1 MTRRL
6 VATYLVLAAVVL
18 VALEVPLGIV
28 HARSQRDDLQTRVER
43 DAVALGALVEDTLQA
58 GAQPGDPTLRR
69 IVARYAASTGARVVV
84 VGPTGLLLADSDDA
98 RALARDFSTRPEI
111 ASALEGVVATGTRR
125 SETLDTN
132 LLYVAVPVTSG
143 GVLHGTVRTSVPTS
157 RVDSQIMRYWFIL
170 AGVAL
175 VVLATVAIAGRWLAL
190 WVTRPIT
197 DLRDAARRA
206 EGGDLG
212 VRADASEGP
221 EEVRELAHAFN
232 DMVSRLDLL
241 IGTQEQF
248 VADASHQLRSPLTAL
263 RLRIE
268 NLEHEVGPEVQDELG
283 SAIDEVDRLSR
294 LVNGLLALARADRRA
309 PERAELEIGGIAR
322 ERGEAWQALGAE
334 RDVAVE
340 VDAAPGLRV
349 LLSPGALEQVLDNL
363 IANALEVAPPGTT
376 VRVTAAPEADGGVRL
391 EVVDEGPGMEPAE
404 REHAFDRF
412 WRGREDHPG
421 SGLGLAIV
429 RRLVE
434 ADGGTVA
441 LHEAPG
447 GGLRAVVAL
456 PSPAVSATR

>member
-1 MTRRL
+1 M
-6 VATYLVLAAVVL
+6 
-18 VALEVPLGIV
+18 
-28 HARSQRDDLQTRVER
+28 
-43 DAVALGALVEDTLQA
+43 
-58 GAQPGDPTLRR
+58 
-69 IVARYAASTGARVVV
+69 
-84 VGPTGLLLADSDDA
+84 
-98 RALARDFSTRPEI
+98 
-111 ASALEGVVATGTRR
+111 ATGTRR

-143 GVLHGTVRTSVPTS
+143 GVLHGAVRTSVPTS
-157 RVDSQIMRYWFIL
+157 RVDSQIMRYWLIL
-170 AGVAL
+170 GGVAL

-206 EGGDLG
+206 EAGDLG

-309 PERAELEIGGIAR
+309 PERAELEVGPIAH
-322 ERGEAWQALGAE
+322 ERGEAWQAAGRRARR
-334 RDVAVE
+334 RDRGGRRPRDARAPVA
-340 VDAAPGLRV
+340 GR
-349 LLSPGALEQVLDNL
+349 PGAGARQ
-363 IANALEVAPPGTT
+363 PH
-376 VRVTAAPEADGGVRL
+376 RQR
-391 EVVDEGPGMEPAE
+391 
-404 REHAFDRF
+404 
-412 WRGREDHPG
+412 
-421 SGLGLAIV
+421 
-429 RRLVE
+429 
-434 ADGGTVA
+434 
-441 LHEAPG
+441 PG
-447 GGLRAVVAL
+447 GGAAGDARCG
-456 PSPAVSATR
+456 

>member
-1 MTRRL
+1 M
-6 VATYLVLAAVVL
+6 
-18 VALEVPLGIV
+18 
-28 HARSQRDDLQTRVER
+28 
-43 DAVALGALVEDTLQA
+43 
-58 GAQPGDPTLRR
+58 
-69 IVARYAASTGARVVV
+69 
-84 VGPTGLLLADSDDA
+84 
-98 RALARDFSTRPEI
+98 
-111 ASALEGVVATGTRR
+111 
-125 SETLDTN
+125 
-132 LLYVAVPVTSG
+132 
-143 GVLHGTVRTSVPTS
+143 
-157 RVDSQIMRYWFIL
+157 
-170 AGVAL
+170 
-175 VVLATVAIAGRWLAL
+175 
-190 WVTRPIT
+190 
-197 DLRDAARRA
+197 
-206 EGGDLG
+206 
-212 VRADASEGP
+212 
-221 EEVRELAHAFN
+221 RELAHAFN

-268 NLEHEVGPEVQDELG
+268 NLEHEVGPEVQDELA

-309 PERAELEIGGIAR
+309 PERAELEIGPIAR

-340 VDAAPGLRV
+340 VDAAPGLRA
-349 LLSPGALEQVLDNL
+349 LLSAGALEQVLDNL

-376 VRVTAAPEADGGVRL
+376 VRVAAAAEADGGVRL
-391 EVVDEGPGMEPAE
+391 EVVDEGPGMGPAE